1 MNIAGEMQKCLV
13 VLDVKR
19 ARQLWNIAFPHLPAI
34 TSDNEMLRTL
44 HLARTQSE
52 AFNTKLRFYS
62 HQWLLE
68 RNLPSALPDHLRPN
82 AERMYPR
89 VVKAV
94 GTAVHTSSELMRP
107 IVPFVREAMSNAV
120 LETFADGHEDDSD
133 IVRRRIME
141 AKRTTV
147 RKLLGVK

>member
-1 MNIAGEMQKCLV
+1 MNLAGEMQKCMV
-13 VLDVKR
+13 TLDVER
-19 ARQLWNIAFPHLPAI
+19 ARQLWPAAFPQLPAI
-34 TSDNEMLRTL
+34 TNNGEALRML
-44 HLARTQSE
+44 HLARTASE
-52 AFNTKLRFYS
+52 TLNARLRFYS

-68 RNLPSALPDHLRPN
+68 RNLPSALPDHLKPS

-107 IVPFVREAMSNAV
+107 IVPLVREAMSNAV
-120 LETFADGHEDDSD
+120 LETFADGHQDDSD

-141 AKRTTV
+141 AKQTTV

>member
-1 MNIAGEMQKCLV
+1 MNLAGEMQKCMV
-13 VLDVKR
+13 VLDVER
-19 ARQLWNIAFPHLPAI
+19 ARQLWPIAFPHLPPI
-34 TSDNEMLRTL
+34 TNNGEALQML
-44 HLARTQSE
+44 HLARTASE
-52 AFNTKLRFYS
+52 MLNTRLRFYS

-68 RNLPSALPDHLRPN
+68 RNLPSALPDHLRPS

-94 GTAVHTSSELMRP
+94 GTAVHTSSDWIRP
-107 IVPFVREAMSNAV
+107 IIPLVRAAMSNAV

-133 IVRRRIME
+133 IVRRRILE
-141 AKRTTV
+141 AKQTTV